1 MSEPPSEEKTGRNW
15 RRIGLIGGTVTL
27 LSAIT
32 FWLWLPVY
40 GLNTAKRFL
49 RWKFDDIH
57 HITTVELAAQMKG
70 ENSPAILDIRG
81 LEEYETSHLPNARH
95 LLPESSDA
103 QIQKLLSGIPA
114 NRPIA
119 VYCSVGYRSST
130 MARRLK
136 ALGRVNVSN
145 LEGSIFAW
153 AVDAHPLE
161 SRDKIHPYNWFGRR
175 MIPDKLEA
183 D

>member
-1 MSEPPSEEKTGRNW
+1 MSEPPSEEKKDRNW
-15 RRIGLIGGTVTL
+15 RRIGLISGGVFL
-27 LSAIT
+27 VIIT
-32 FWLWLPVY
+32 AFWLWLPAY

-57 HITTVELAAQMKG
+57 HITTAELAKQMKG
-70 ENSPAILDIRG
+70 EYPPAILDIREA
-81 LEEYETSHLPNARH
+81 EEYETSHLPNARH

-114 NRPIA
+114 NRPIV

-130 MARRLK
+130 MARSLK

-145 LEGSIFAW
+145 LEGSIFTW
-153 AVDAHPLE
+153 AADGHRLE

>member
-1 MSEPPSEEKTGRNW
+1 MSKPPSEEKKGRNW
-15 RRIGLIGGTVTL
+15 RRIALIAAGLIFAA
-27 LSAIT
+27 AIA
-32 FWLWLPVY
+32 FWLWLPAY

-57 HITTVELAAQMKG
+57 HITTGELATQIKG
-70 ENSPAILDIRG
+70 GNPPAILDIRRP
-81 LEEYETSHLPNARH
+81 EEYETSHLPNARH
-95 LLPESSDA
+95 LLPQSSDV
-103 QIQKLLSGIPA
+103 QIQELLSGIPPE
-114 NRPIA
+114 RSIV

-136 ALGRVNVSN
+136 TIGRNNVSN

-153 AVDAHPLE
+153 AEDGHSLE
-161 SRDKIHPYNWFGRR
+161 LKNKIHPYNWFGRR
-175 MIPDKLEA
+175 LIPDKLEA

>member
-1 MSEPPSEEKTGRNW
+1 MSEPPSEEKKDRNW
-15 RRIGLIGGTVTL
+15 RRIGLISGGVFL
-27 LSAIT
+27 VIIT
-32 FWLWLPVY
+32 AFWLWLPAY

-57 HITTVELAAQMKG
+57 HITTAELAKHMKG
-70 ENSPAILDIRG
+70 EHPPAILDIREA
-81 LEEYETSHLPNARH
+81 EEYETSHLPNARH

-114 NRPIA
+114 NRPIV

-153 AVDAHPLE
+153 AADGHRLE

>member
-1 MSEPPSEEKTGRNW
+1 MSEPPSEEKKGRNW
-15 RRIGLIGGTVTL
+15 RRIALIAAGLIFAA
-27 LSAIT
+27 AIA
-32 FWLWLPVY
+32 FWLWLPSY

-57 HITTVELAAQMKG
+57 HITTGELATQIKG
-70 ENSPAILDIRG
+70 GNPPAILDIRRP
-81 LEEYETSHLPNARH
+81 EEYETSHLPNARH
-95 LLPESSDA
+95 LLPESTDA
-103 QIQKLLSGIPA
+103 QIQGILGDIPA
-114 NRPIA
+114 KRPIV

-130 MARRLK
+130 MAHRLK

-153 AVDAHPLE
+153 AVDGHPLE

>member
-1 MSEPPSEEKTGRNW
+1 MSELPSEEKTGRNW
-15 RRIGLIGGTVTL
+15 RRIGLIGGGVIL
-27 LSAIT
+27 VISIA
-32 FWLWLPVY
+32 FWLWLPAY

-70 ENSPAILDIRG
+70 ENPPAILDIRRP
-81 LEEYETSHLPNARH
+81 EEYETSHLPNARH
-95 LLPESSDA
+95 LLPQSSDA
-103 QIQKLLSGIPA
+103 HIQELLSGISA
-114 NRPIA
+114 KRPIV

-136 ALGRVNVSN
+136 TLGRVNVSN

-153 AVDAHPLE
+153 ASKGQKLE
-161 SRDKIHPYNWFGRR
+161 PKQTVHPYNWFGSI
-175 MIPDKLEA
+175 MLP
-183 D
+183 

>member
-1 MSEPPSEEKTGRNW
+1 MSEPPSEKKKGRNW
-15 RRIGLIGGTVTL
+15 QRIGLIVIGL
-27 LSAIT
+27 IFAAAIA
-32 FWLWLPVY
+32 FWLWLPAY

-57 HITTVELAAQMKG
+57 HITTAELAVQMKS
-70 ENSPAILDIRG
+70 ENSPAILDIRRP
-81 LEEYETSHLPNARH
+81 EEYETSHLPNARH

-103 QIQKLLSGIPA
+103 QIQELLSGIPA
-114 NRPIA
+114 KRPIV

-136 ALGRVNVSN
+136 DFGRNNVSN

-153 AVDAHPLE
+153 AGEGQKLE
-161 SRDKIHPYNWFGRR
+161 PKQTVHPYNWFGRK
-175 MIPDKLEA
+175 MLP
-183 D
+183 

>member
-15 RRIGLIGGTVTL
+15 RRICLFSGAVAL
-27 LSAIT
+27 LSVIA
-32 FWLWLPVY
+32 FWLWLPAY

-49 RWKFDDIH
+49 RWKFDDVH
-57 HITTVELAAQMKG
+57 HITTAELAAQMKG
-70 ENSPAILDIRG
+70 ENPPAILDIRG

-95 LLPESSDA
+95 LPPESTDA
-103 QIQKLLSGIPA
+103 QIQKLLSSIPA
-114 NRPIA
+114 KRPIV

-153 AVDAHPLE
+153 AGEGQKLE
-161 SRDKIHPYNWFGRR
+161 PQQTVHPYNWFGRR
-175 MIPDKLEA
+175 MLPDKLGA

>member
-1 MSEPPSEEKTGRNW
+1 MSEPPSEEKKDRNW
-15 RRIGLIGGTVTL
+15 RRIGLISGGVFL
-27 LSAIT
+27 VIIT
-32 FWLWLPVY
+32 AFWLWLPAY

-57 HITTVELAAQMKG
+57 HITTAELAAQMKS
-70 ENSPAILDIRG
+70 ENPPAILDIREA
-81 LEEYETSHLPNARH
+81 EEYETSHLPNARH

-114 NRPIA
+114 NRPIV

-153 AVDAHPLE
+153 AADGHSLE
-161 SRDKIHPYNWFGRR
+161 LKNKIHPYNWFGRR

>member
-1 MSEPPSEEKTGRNW
+1 MYEPPSEEKTGRKW
-15 RRIGLIGGTVTL
+15 RRICLFSGAVAL
-27 LSAIT
+27 LSVIA
-32 FWLWLPVY
+32 FWLWLPAY
-40 GLNTAKRFL
+40 GLDIAKRFL

-57 HITTVELAAQMKG
+57 HITTAELAEQMKG
-70 ENSPAILDIRG
+70 ENPLAILDIRG
-81 LEEYETSHLPNARH
+81 LEDYKTSHLANAH
-95 LLPESSDA
+95 LLLPESTDA
-103 QIQKLLSGIPA
+103 QIQKLLSGIPTK
-114 NRPIA
+114 RPIV

-136 ALGRVNVSN
+136 DLGRNNVSN

-153 AVDAHPLE
+153 AVEGHPLE